1 MTVADKVCLVT
12 GAARGLGASVVE
24 QLRAAGATAVAAD
37 RRPGDGIRPMNV
49 TEVEHWNEVVGEI
62 IDRYGRIDV
71 LVNNAGIIRVQPI
84 LEVSPEDFRKVIDT
98 NLVGTFLGMQAV
110 GRHMV
115 AAGSGS
121 IINVGSPASV
131 EGTAGMPAY
140 TSSKFGIR
148 GLTKTAAIE
157 FGQAGVRV
165 NMVVPGPMR
174 TAMTRRP
181 DWSDEDYE
189 QFYGAKVPLG
199 RMGETTEVADL
210 ICWLASDAS
219 SYCTGGDFHADGG
232 VTA

>member
-148 GLTKTAAIE
+148 GLTKTAGDLKSRSRA
-157 FGQAGVRV
+157 GSASTGDRRGVDRLVLGHRGRDHQAQGEQKQQRRVRSCLCLHILE
-165 NMVVPGPMR
+165 R
-174 TAMTRRP
+174 
-181 DWSDEDYE
+181 
-189 QFYGAKVPLG
+189 
-199 RMGETTEVADL
+199 
-210 ICWLASDAS
+210 
-219 SYCTGGDFHADGG
+219 
-232 VTA
+232 